1 MKEDCNFRNELEGV
15 RVGRL
20 FLFPWQLWYTVRTMF
35 LSDKD
40 IHAAVKEGRVLIEPF
55 NKKQLQPATYDIRLG
70 NTFIITDSHST
81 KAIDPA
87 KGIFPETQTIE
98 VGDGKEFVLHPGV
111 SILGY
116 SKEKFGS
123 DEYLIEVNG
132 KSSLARIG
140 LIVHNSASIVNPG
153 HYLNI
158 ALELCNLNNVP
169 IVLRPGMEI
178 AQLSFSTLSSHT
190 TQSYEDTGRYS
201 KNNFVGI
208 VPKAAT
214 KKGVKKR

>member
-1 MKEDCNFRNELEGV
+1 
-15 RVGRL
+15 
-20 FLFPWQLWYTVRTMF
+20 MF

-40 IHAAVKEGRVLIEPF
+40 ILSAVKAGEIVLDPF
-55 NKKQLQPATYDIRLG
+55 DEKRLQPATYDIRLG
-70 NTFIITDSHST
+70 NTFIVNDAHST
-81 KAIDPA
+81 KAIDPVM
-87 KGIFPETQTIE
+87 GIFPKTQTIE
-98 VGDGKEFVLHPGV
+98 VKDGDEFVLHPGV

-123 DEYLIEVNG
+123 DSYLIEVNG

-153 HYLNI
+153 HFLNI

-178 AQLSFSTLSSHT
+178 AQLSFTTLSSHT
-190 TQSYEDTGRYS
+190 KRSYKQTGRYS
-201 KNNFVGI
+201 KNNFVGY
-208 VPKAAT
+208 VPPKTGPLARIKKTAKKST
-214 KKGVKKR
+214 KSKK

>member
-1 MKEDCNFRNELEGV
+1 
-15 RVGRL
+15 
-20 FLFPWQLWYTVRTMF
+20 MF

-40 IHAAVKEGRVLIEPF
+40 ILVEVKAGNIILEPF
-55 NKKQLQPATYDIRLG
+55 DKKRLQPATYDIRLG
-70 NTFIITDSHST
+70 NTFIVNDAHST
-81 KAIDPA
+81 RAIDPA
-87 KGIFPETQTIE
+87 KGEYPHTQTIE
-98 VGDGKEFVLHPGV
+98 VADGGEFILHPGV

-116 SKEKFGS
+116 SKERFGS
-123 DEYLIEVNG
+123 DSFLIEVNG

-178 AQLSFSTLSSHT
+178 AQLTFSTLSSHT
-190 TQSYEDTGRYS
+190 KQSYKQTGRYHA
-201 KNNFVGI
+201 NNFLGY
-208 VPKAAT
+208 VPPKTGPLARKKKA
-214 KKGVKKR
+214 KKVAKKK

>member
-1 MKEDCNFRNELEGV
+1 
-15 RVGRL
+15 
-20 FLFPWQLWYTVRTMF
+20 MF

-40 IHAAVKEGRVLIEPF
+40 IHEAVKSGEITLEPYDP
-55 NKKQLQPATYDIRLG
+55 KRLQPATYDIRLG
-70 NTFIITDSHST
+70 NTFIINEPHST
-81 KAIDPA
+81 KAIDPV
-87 KGIFPETQTIE
+87 KGIYPKTMTVEIK
-98 VGDGKEFVLHPGV
+98 DGAEFVLHPGV

-123 DEYLIEVNG
+123 NSYLIEVNG

-178 AQLSFSTLSSHT
+178 AQLTFATLSSHT
-190 TQSYEDTGRYS
+190 KKSYKQTGRYHQ
-201 KNNFVGI
+201 NNFLGY
-208 VPKAAT
+208 VPPKTAEPT
-214 KKGVKKR
+214 DKKVVRKVTSKKI

>member
-1 MKEDCNFRNELEGV
+1 M
-15 RVGRL
+15 
-20 FLFPWQLWYTVRTMF
+20 Y

-40 IHAAVKEGRVLIEPF
+40 IHEAVRDGEITLSPYDPKR
-55 NKKQLQPATYDIRLG
+55 LQPATYDIRLG
-70 NTFIITDSHST
+70 NTFIINDAHST
-81 KAIDPA
+81 KAIDPV
-87 KGIFPETQTIE
+87 KGIFPKTHTVDIK
-98 VGDGKEFVLHPGV
+98 DGEEFVLHPGV

-123 DEYLIEVNG
+123 DKYLIEVNG

-153 HYLNI
+153 HYLHI

-178 AQLSFSTLSSHT
+178 AQLSFAQLSSHT
-190 TQSYEDTGRYS
+190 KRSYEQTGRYH
-201 KNNFVGI
+201 KNNFASY
-208 VPKAAT
+208 VPPKGAEPS
-214 KKGVKKR
+214 KKPTQKINSKKKI

>member
-1 MKEDCNFRNELEGV
+1 
-15 RVGRL
+15 
-20 FLFPWQLWYTVRTMF
+20 MF

-40 IHAAVKEGRVLIEPF
+40 IHAAVKDGKIVLDPF
-55 NKKQLQPATYDIRLG
+55 DPKKLQPATYDIRLG
-70 NTFIITDSHST
+70 NTFIVNDAHST
-81 KAIDPA
+81 KAIDPV
-87 KGIFPETQTIE
+87 KGIFPQTQTVEIK
-98 VGDGKEFVLHPGV
+98 DGEEFVLHPGV

-123 DEYLIEVNG
+123 EEYLIEVNG

-153 HYLNI
+153 HFLNI

-178 AQLSFSTLSSHT
+178 AQLTFSTLSSNT
-190 TQSYEDTGRYS
+190 KKSYKQTGRYHH
-201 KNNFVGI
+201 NNMVGYMP
-208 VPKAAT
+208 PKTGPLAR
-214 KKGVKKR
+214 KKRKVNRSKK

>member
-1 MKEDCNFRNELEGV
+1 
-15 RVGRL
+15 
-20 FLFPWQLWYTVRTMF
+20 MF

-40 IHAAVKEGRVLIEPF
+40 IHEAVKTGEIVLDPF
-55 NKKQLQPATYDIRLG
+55 NQKQLQPATYDICLG
-70 NTFIITDSHST
+70 NTFIVNDAHST
-81 KAIDPA
+81 KAIDPV
-87 KGIFPETQTIE
+87 KGIYPKTQTIE
-98 VGDGKEFVLHPGV
+98 VADGEEFVLHPGV

-123 DEYLIEVNG
+123 DHYLIEVNG

-178 AQLSFSTLSSHT
+178 AQLTFSTLSSHT
-190 TQSYEDTGRYS
+190 ERNYQETGRYNGDNI
-201 KNNFVGI
+201 KGY
-208 VPKAAT
+208 VPPKQAN
-214 KKGVKKR
+214 

>member
-1 MKEDCNFRNELEGV
+1 
-15 RVGRL
+15 
-20 FLFPWQLWYTVRTMF
+20 MF

-40 IHAAVKEGRVLIEPF
+40 IHAAVKKGEITLDPF
-55 NKKQLQPATYDIRLG
+55 DPKRLQPATYDIRLG
-70 NTFIITDSHST
+70 NTFIVNEAHST

-87 KGIFPETQTIE
+87 KGVYPQTQTIE
-98 VGDGKEFVLHPGV
+98 VKDGDEFVLHPGV

-123 DEYLIEVNG
+123 DQYLIEVNG

-153 HYLNI
+153 HILNI

-178 AQLSFSTLSSHT
+178 AQLSFSTLSSNT
-190 TQSYEDTGRYS
+190 KKSYKQTGRYHQ
-201 KNNFVGI
+201 NNFLGY
-208 VPKAAT
+208 VPPKTGPLARKKTSKKISRKT
-214 KKGVKKR
+214 K

>member
-1 MKEDCNFRNELEGV
+1 
-15 RVGRL
+15 
-20 FLFPWQLWYTVRTMF
+20 MF

-40 IHAAVKEGRVLIEPF
+40 ILVAVRTGEIILEPF
-55 NKKQLQPATYDIRLG
+55 DEKRLQPATYDIRLG
-70 NTFIITDSHST
+70 NTFIINDAHST
-81 KAIDPA
+81 KAIDPVMDVYP
-87 KGIFPETQTIE
+87 KTQT
-98 VGDGKEFVLHPGV
+98 VDVKDGAEFVLHPGV

-123 DEYLIEVNG
+123 ENYLIEVNG

-178 AQLSFSTLSSHT
+178 AQLTFSTLSSHT
-190 TQSYEDTGRYS
+190 KKSYKITGRYH
-201 KNNFVGI
+201 KNNFVGY
-208 VPKAAT
+208 VPPKTGPLARKRKVAKKA
-214 KKGVKKR
+214 VKKKK

>member
-1 MKEDCNFRNELEGV
+1 
-15 RVGRL
+15 
-20 FLFPWQLWYTVRTMF
+20 MF

-40 IHAAVKEGRVLIEPF
+40 IHAAVKKGEITLEPF
-55 NKKQLQPATYDIRLG
+55 NPKQLQPATYDIKLG
-70 NTFIITDSHST
+70 NTFIVNDPHTT
-81 KAIDPA
+81 TAIDPV
-87 KGIFPETQTIE
+87 KGIYPKTQQVE
-98 VGDGKEFVLHPGV
+98 VKDGDEFVLHPGV

-123 DEYLIEVNG
+123 EQYLIEVNG

-153 HYLNI
+153 HFLNI

-178 AQLSFSTLSSHT
+178 AQLTFSTLSSHT
-190 TQSYEDTGRYS
+190 KRSYQQTGRYNG
-201 KNNFVGI
+201 NNFASYI
-208 VPKAAT
+208 PPKTGPLARKII
-214 KKGVKKR
+214 KKAKRK

>member
-1 MKEDCNFRNELEGV
+1 
-15 RVGRL
+15 
-20 FLFPWQLWYTVRTMF
+20 MF
-35 LSDKD
+35 LSDID
-40 IHAAVKEGRVLIEPF
+40 IHAAVKNGEITLEPF
-55 NKKQLQPATYDIRLG
+55 DAKRLQPATYDIRLG
-70 NTFIITDSHST
+70 NTFIINDAHST

-87 KGIFPETQTIE
+87 KGIYPNTQTIE
-98 VGDGKEFVLHPGV
+98 VADGDEFVLHPGV

-123 DEYLIEVNG
+123 DNYLIEVNG

-153 HYLNI
+153 HVLNI

-178 AQLSFSTLSSHT
+178 AQLSFSTLSSNT
-190 TQSYEDTGRYS
+190 KKSYKHTGRYHQ
-201 KNNFVGI
+201 NNFLGY
-208 VPKAAT
+208 VPPKHGPLARKKATRKVA
-214 KKGVKKR
+214 KKKK

>member
-1 MKEDCNFRNELEGV
+1 
-15 RVGRL
+15 
-20 FLFPWQLWYTVRTMF
+20 MF
-35 LSDKD
+35 LSDID
-40 IHAAVKEGRVLIEPF
+40 IHAGVKNGEITLEPF
-55 NKKQLQPATYDIRLG
+55 DLKRLQPASYDIRLG
-70 NTFIITDSHST
+70 NTFIVNDTHST
-81 KAIDPA
+81 KAIDPV
-87 KGIFPETQTIE
+87 KGIYPKTQTVE
-98 VGDGKEFVLHPGV
+98 VADGEEFVLHPGV

-123 DEYLIEVNG
+123 DNYLIEVNG

-178 AQLSFSTLSSHT
+178 AQLTFTTLSSHT
-190 TQSYEDTGRYS
+190 KKSYKQTGRYHT
-201 KNNFVGI
+201 NNFLGY
-208 VPKAAT
+208 VPPKTGPLAR
-214 KKGVKKR
+214 KKIVKKPAKK

>member
-1 MKEDCNFRNELEGV
+1 
-15 RVGRL
+15 
-20 FLFPWQLWYTVRTMF
+20 MF

-40 IHAAVKEGRVLIEPF
+40 ILKEVEAGTISLEPF
-55 NKKQLQPATYDIRLG
+55 SEAQLQPATYDICLG
-70 NTFIITDSHST
+70 NTFIVNDAHST
-81 KAIDPA
+81 KAIDPG
-87 KGIFPETQTIE
+87 KGIFPNTQTIE
-98 VGDGKEFVLHPGV
+98 VKDGEEFVLHPGI

-116 SKEKFGS
+116 SKERFGS

-169 IVLRPGMEI
+169 IVLRPGMQI

-190 TQSYEDTGRYS
+190 KQNYKETGRYS
-201 KNNFVGI
+201 KDNIKGYVP
-208 VPKAAT
+208 PKAS
-214 KKGVKKR
+214 

>member
-1 MKEDCNFRNELEGV
+1 MLNFLKFISFVKKIG
-15 RVGRL
+15 
-20 FLFPWQLWYTVRTMF
+20 MF

-40 IHAAVKEGRVLIEPF
+40 ILTEVKTGNIVLEPF
-55 NKKQLQPATYDIRLG
+55 DPKRLQPATYDIRLG
-70 NTFIITDSHST
+70 NTFIINDSYST
-81 KAIDPA
+81 KAIDPV
-87 KGIFPETQTIE
+87 KGIYPNTQNIVIE
-98 VGDGKEFVLHPGV
+98 DGAEFVLHPGV

-123 DEYLIEVNG
+123 DYYLIEVNG

-190 TQSYEDTGRYS
+190 KRSYKETGRYS
-201 KNNFVGI
+201 KNNFVGY
-208 VPKAAT
+208 VPPKTGPLA
-214 KKGVKKR
+214 KKLKRSRKK